1 MMLQYVTDE
10 EFGRVCVE
18 VNAQARH
25 LIARVKSDGLHVT
38 VPPLTPLLS
47 VRHMIDMHRED
58 IRRMMAKAEAT
69 RTHIDFDFAI
79 HTDLLTLRLEPVDIP
94 APVAGQGI
102 RVQLTRQPGE
112 TVLGLPRALDFDHW
126 QEPIHHFLLEQLR
139 WQARAVLTPR
149 IQQLAEKHGFTFNNL
164 TFKKSRS
171 NWGSCSVRGNINLS
185 IFLMTLPSHL
195 VDYVLLHELCHT
207 HHQDHSPAFWAL
219 MDKVIGGSAK
229 ALQRELRAYRTQL

>member
-47 VRHMIDMHRED
+47 VRHMIDQHRDD
-58 IRRMMAKAEAT
+58 IRRMMDKAEAM
-69 RTHIDFDFAI
+69 RTYFDFNFAI
-79 HTDLLTLRLEPVDIP
+79 RTDLLTLRLEPADIT
-94 APVAGQGI
+94 APVASQGI
-102 RVQLTRQPGE
+102 RLQLTRHPGE
-112 TVLGLPRALDFDHW
+112 TVLGLPRALDFDYW
-126 QEPIHHFLLEQLR
+126 QEPLRNFLLEQLR

-149 IQQLAEKHGFTFNNL
+149 IQQLAKKHGFTFNNL

-229 ALQRELRAYRTQL
+229 ALQRELRNYRAQL